1 MQVTKKDL
9 ANGQIELTI
18 EVTVE
23 EIKPHLDKAT
33 ARLAKTNKI
42 PGFRPGKAPAD
53 MVKNQFGEMAV
64 YQEATNDVISD
75 SFYKAVKQENLQTIG
90 QPEIKLEKV
99 APNNNIIYTA
109 TVSLLPSVTLGKWAE
124 VSVKKNNVTAT
135 TEEIEKT
142 LKQVQNMNVKETVVA
157 RAAKTGDKVEIDFEV
172 LINKAVIEGGKSYK
186 YPVILGEGHMI
197 PGFEDKLSGHK
208 ANDEL
213 EFDLTFPEK
222 YFQKNLANKLATF
235 KVKVV
240 AIYERELPTLDDE
253 LAKKLGFDDMAK
265 LKTKLTT
272 NITEDKA
279 AKEEDRVTNEAVKA
293 IIDTATIGAVPE
305 NLIDHEIHKMI
316 HELEHSINTQ
326 GLDLPSYL
334 TSINK
339 THDDLHKDFH
349 DQAVE
354 RVKAALILRG
364 LAKEE
369 KIDVSEEELQKE
381 LTRQAEAYGDNEEA
395 QKNLKDPNYRY
406 YLSNYLTNQKVIKF
420 ITNKIV
426 K

>member
-9 ANGQIELTI
+9 DNGQVELTI

-23 EIKPHLDKAT
+23 EMKPHLDKAST
-33 ARLAKTNKI
+33 RLSKANKI

-53 MVKNQFGEMAV
+53 MIKNQFGEMTV
-64 YQEATNDVISD
+64 YQEASNDIISD

-90 QPEIKLEKV
+90 QPEIKLEKM
-99 APNNNIIYTA
+99 APNNNIVYTA
-109 TVSLLPSVTLGKWAE
+109 TVSLLPSVTLGKWTEA
-124 VSVKKNNVTAT
+124 SLKKNDVTAT
-135 TEEIEKT
+135 PEEIDKT
-142 LKQVQNMNVKETVVA
+142 LGQLQNMNVKETVVA
-157 RAAKTGDKVEIDFEV
+157 RAAKTGDKVEVDFEV

-197 PGFEDKLSGHK
+197 PGFENKLFDHK
-208 ANDEL
+208 ANDEM
-213 EFDLTFPEK
+213 EFELTFPEK

-240 AIYERELPTLDDE
+240 AIYERELPAIDDE
-253 LAKKLGFDDMAK
+253 LAKKLGFDDMTK
-265 LKTKLTT
+265 LKDKLTA
-272 NITEDKA
+272 NITEDKT
-279 AKEEDRVTNEAVKA
+279 AKEEDRVTNEAIKS
-293 IIDTATIGAVPE
+293 IIATATISSIPE

-316 HELEHSINTQ
+316 HELEYSINAQ

-334 TSINK
+334 KSINK

-349 DQAVE
+349 DQALE
-354 RVKAALILRG
+354 RVKAALILREI
-364 LAKEE
+364 AKEE
-369 KIDVSEEELQKE
+369 KIDVSEEELEKE
-381 LTRQAEAYGDNEEA
+381 LARQAEAYGNNEEA
-395 QKNLKDPNYRY
+395 QKNLKDPNYRH

-420 ITNKIV
+420 ITDKIV